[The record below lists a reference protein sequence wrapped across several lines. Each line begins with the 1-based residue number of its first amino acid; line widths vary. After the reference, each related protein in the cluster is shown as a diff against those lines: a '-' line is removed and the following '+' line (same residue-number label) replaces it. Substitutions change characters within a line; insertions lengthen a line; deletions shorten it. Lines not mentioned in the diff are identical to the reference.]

1 MGNISKIN
9 FVKDHQP
16 GNNDVIELK
25 NARFVDVIN
34 GCFFDKDI
42 SLFIKSGK
50 IISMPAL
57 KHESSDIKPA
67 FSIDLQGKTVLPGF
81 FNVHCHI
88 QMVNPTLFA
97 NFKTVK
103 DKKKYGRL
111 PGKRHHQ
118 YPGCLF
124 R

>member
-9 FVKDHQP
+9 FGKNYQP
-16 GNNDVIELK
+16 GSNDVIELK
-25 NARFVDVIN
+25 NARFADVIN

-42 SLFIKSGK
+42 SVFIKSGK
-50 IISMPAL
+50 IISMPDL
-57 KHESSDIKPA
+57 KHETSDMKPV

-88 QMVNPTLFA
+88 QMVNPTLFV

-103 DKKKYGRL
+103 DKKRY
-111 PGKRHHQ
+111 HEEQ
-118 YPGCLF
+118 VIQNE
-124 R
+124 